1 MKLVFIKDEWFL
13 TLILFLSKTANLV
26 HLGLRTE
33 ISHFPRLMPPLHLPC
48 IIYYSTE
55 CSWGLLPGR
64 ARLLQA
70 HLCHNRVS
78 AAGTAAFD
86 TLLLEQMG
94 TLKKLQALSG
104 KTQRKPEVKAAARA
118 SSFWLLRKIKGS
130 LIGNWHLPQSCFGYR
145 SSQGRGGCNISAGS
159 DAHKDWVDH
168 ISVIQS
174 GLSGQVGTT
183 VCKGFQQNF
192 AGGVS
197 QTCSEGETK

>member
-1 MKLVFIKDEWFL
+1 MSDFSH
-13 TLILFLSKTANLV
+13 LFCFYPRLPTWSTWASE
-26 HLGLRTE
+26 LRYH
-33 ISHFPRLMPPLHLPC
+33 ISHVSCLLYTCPALFITALSAPGVRCQAGPGSFRLTSA
-48 IIYYSTE
+48 ITE
-55 CSWGLLPGR
+55 
-64 ARLLQA
+64 
-70 HLCHNRVS
+70 S

-118 SSFWLLRKIKGS
+118 SSFWLLRKIRGS